1 MTDKNQAALDAFD
14 RLTRC
19 LPDDLPY
26 EAGKLMNADL
36 ASVRAALQSRTAT
49 SAGVDVS
56 SDPDDWIKELRDALK
71 YCDAEWKA
79 CNANG
84 RPAQMPIAHFD
95 SLIWGAEKYLQ
106 SIPDMREAWLP
117 IESAPRD
124 GTVFL
129 GLSKFY
135 KDPFV
140 TYWGSAAQERGDIP
154 ALPEGS
160 SIQQHWVLAN
170 SEDGSVLYEPDF
182 WMPLKCS
189 EPPKGEKS

>member
-1 MTDKNQAALDAFD
+1 MTDKNQDALEVFNSW
-14 RLTRC
+14 L
-19 LPDDLPY
+19 
-26 EAGKLMNADL
+26 L
-36 ASVRAALQSRTAT
+36 AIKWRRNKPTDTALIDHAETIRAALQSRTAT
-49 SAGVDVS
+49 SDVS
-56 SDPDDWIKELRDALK
+56 RLKEIINSLFWAYGNHAGPNHIDGLCTEALK
-71 YCDAEWKA
+71 IADTL
-79 CNANG
+79 
-84 RPAQMPIAHFD
+84 PA
-95 SLIWGAEKYLQ
+95 
-106 SIPDMREAWLP
+106 MREAWLP

-124 GTVFL
+124 GTLFL

-170 SEDGSVLYEPDF
+170 SEDGSVLYEPDY

>member
-1 MTDKNQAALDAFD
+1 MTDKNQAALDA
-14 RLTRC
+14 LNW
-19 LPDDLPY
+19 
-26 EAGKLMNADL
+26 MAD
-36 ASVRAALQSRTAT
+36 AANSSGHTTTGAVEERYDTIRAALQSLTAT

-56 SDPDDWIKELRDALK
+56 RVALDKIIGTVVRIQAILPEGISGWGTFTDIKEIAKEALT
-71 YCDAEWKA
+71 A
-79 CNANG
+79 
-84 RPAQMPIAHFD
+84 
-95 SLIWGAEKYLQ
+95 
-106 SIPDMREAWLP
+106 IPDMREAWLP